1 MRKHY
6 IYIFLILISF
16 FSIISNVKAK
26 ILPHS
31 EGDKTYEQKGFIC
44 LENYHLKVN
53 NEYPD
58 ADKYCV
64 NKKNVAL
71 LLNQEQQEADQNIE
85 WNGKLTSCED
95 LSNNGYQCYEEYTKQ
110 ATNGYQ
116 YKFYSLGPKM
126 KDAASRKID
135 NYDGTYYI
143 FDLGSVNANNDYHE
157 NYAVSKDNVI
167 ELLKSF
173 FNDEDIENNYTLEE
187 VYHLGKLNDK
197 YYFADRN
204 GGGIDLNLD
213 NFIEKPGEWYGKNAI
228 LAVNNIT
235 INNDGWGITAD
246 HKIIN
251 SNDGLNI
258 KSNAEF
264 FANLHDDAKTHG
276 AYAWSRKVYIP
287 VIYKIKSKKQI
298 CYYDQSTQK
307 YYGNDGNEITS
318 ANNTYGITDDEH
330 IRQTFVNQCLCV
342 NYEKK
347 NDSVYNELKNS
358 VFTDTTNEYYN
369 KMCNNKTPEVTP
381 NVCTPSINDKD
392 CNNNGTSFS
401 IGDDTA
407 CVFNTKNVNTTVSD
421 SNDSDSKEYTHKY
434 NEYCSLTCAETID
447 FKLPGAVNSVIAGRY
462 WTWEP
467 QQITLKGTRTCEA
480 TVSINKF
487 YSDLGINSNGK
498 LDDNYDSINSI
509 SNKYANNKVKTSTDS
524 NRGLVRQL
532 EDLKNAYNAYGQIKQ
547 QGYGDTVESHHETC
561 GQAPNT
567 YSCNYTYCHKYEYTV
582 DITGETF
589 VSYNGDCRNSD
600 HDPTKDWKTNQYTLE
615 AAKTAVKNKYELIK
629 KNVDRKINN
638 VNNCSNDLI
647 NLSGSLKYN
656 FSPTVT
662 FSYNDE
668 NYNNAFINKNFIMEE
683 QESTSPDKGTV
694 KTEDGI
700 IEYYDNIDN
709 NSKQNHSYTTK
720 GDDSSNRITWTK
732 TLIYKNPVEFFVN
745 YSESNLG
752 ILQWNKSKISSNS
765 YSMGNIFPVSLKE
778 TSGTKTYTLA
788 FSYLGVDKNGERS
801 NKFGRLVKTIDNKTK
816 ASKSL
821 DYYCTYDVK
830 NDVTNPTKANFYYRN
845 ISLNNFDPNQR
856 LKNNK
861 LGKNWSNEKG
871 QATISEINNSG
882 EEIYEK
888 PEYSYTLTPENM
900 QKIKSLNKALEI
912 NGETN
917 ESTLSNSDKG
927 YSNFDMY
934 LASSN
939 LPNENQDNETVSDY
953 NVKYWKSN
961 FLDLLSK
968 DGNGYATENVRKS
981 TWNKIWKCN
990 DNEEN
995 CGPAWK

>member
-1 MRKHY
+1 MRKHF
-6 IYIFLILISF
+6 IYLSLIPISF
-16 FSIISNVKAK
+16 FM
-26 ILPHS
+26 
-31 EGDKTYEQKGFIC
+31 FIC
-44 LENYHLKVN
+44 NAKAIHSDYTEYSAPNHICLKKQYNFNDLDV
-53 NEYPD
+53 
-58 ADKYCV
+58 YCV
-64 NKKNVAL
+64 NENNVATL
-71 LLNQEQQEADQNIE
+71 NNQEQPTADENINF
-85 WNGKLTSCED
+85 NGKLTSCEELD
-95 LSNNGYQCYEEYTKQ
+95 KDGYQCYSEETTEY
-110 ATNGYQ
+110 NGLKY
-116 YKFYSLGPKM
+116 YFKSLGPKI
-126 KDAASRKID
+126 KEKRKID
-135 NYDGTYYI
+135 NGDGTYYF
-143 FDLGSVNANNDYHE
+143 FDLGSITTTNTKKSEKYSVKKSD
-157 NYAVSKDNVI
+157 VI
-167 ELLKSF
+167 NLLKDF
-173 FNDEDIENNYTLEE
+173 FDGEDIEQNYTLEA
-187 VYHLGKLNDK
+187 VYHLGFYNGT
-197 YYFADRN
+197 YYFYDEN
-204 GGGIDLNLD
+204 GGGVDYNLD
-213 NFIEKPGEWYGKNAI
+213 QFIKNLDYWYAQKAI
-228 LAVNNIT
+228 FAVDNIT
-235 INNDGWGITAD
+235 INSDGWGITAKHGD
-246 HKIIN
+246 LGMH
-251 SNDGLNI
+251 DGLNI

-264 FANLHDDAKTHG
+264 FPKFHGDAIYHG
-276 AYAWSRKVYIP
+276 ANAWSRKAYVP
-287 VIYKIKSKKQI
+287 VLYKLKSKKQV
-298 CYYDQSTQK
+298 CYYDKDSNK
-307 YYGNDGNEITS
+307 YYGSNGNEITS
-318 ANNTYGITDDEH
+318 DNNTYGIDNAEY
-330 IRQTFVNQCLCV
+330 IRQTFVDQCLCIDG
-342 NYEKK
+342 EKK
-347 NDSVYNELKNS
+347 NYSVYNELKNS

-547 QGYGDTVESHHETC
+547 QGNGDTVESHHETC
-561 GQAPNT
+561 GQTPNT

-629 KNVDRKINN
+629 NNVDSKINN

-694 KTEDGI
+694 KIKDGI

-752 ILQWNKSKISSNS
+752 ILQWDKSKISSNS